1 MDAQPISTGLSLR
14 IYFLCEEWGFLCS
27 FVCLVSWSVS
37 GGFFPP
43 SSDDPP
49 TVLCH
54 QQGAL
59 IVDRRWPLIGWL
71 ASEFLLGGVL
81 SNAASEDLVVHTVI
95 KVRHCPQLSQHKQ
108 KKHES
113 VWQPAALG

>member
-1 MDAQPISTGLSLR
+1 MRNGA
-14 IYFLCEEWGFLCS
+14 F
-27 FVCLVSWSVS
+27 FVHLFVWSV
-37 GGFFPP
+37 GQFRVVFVPYVFPP

-59 IVDRRWPLIGWL
+59 TVDRRWTLIGWL
-71 ASEFLLGGVL
+71 ASEFLLDGVL

>member
-1 MDAQPISTGLSLR
+1 MGLSL
-14 IYFLCEEWGFLCS
+14 
-27 FVCLVSWSVS
+27 FVCCLVSWSVL
-37 GGFFPP
+37 GGFCLYAFPP

-59 IVDRRWPLIGWL
+59 IVDGRWPLIGWL
-71 ASEFLLGGVL
+71 ASEFLLGGIL
-81 SNAASEDLVVHTVI
+81 SNAVSEDVVVHTVI

-113 VWQPAALG
+113 VPQPAALG